1 MLNYY
6 LFPPVFF
13 FIILPLNFIVTI
25 MYISNVLNFYFGV
38 KCYRSPPTLLLMK
51 LACIYHLDLARTHMP
66 GFEYSLNPDWDLKTR
81 FLNENHSP
89 DVWTY

>member
-1 MLNYY
+1 
-6 LFPPVFF
+6 
-13 FIILPLNFIVTI
+13 